1 MRSRRDEGRR
11 EPRSASRAR
20 PRTVTPGRAG
30 ARAAAPARRGST
42 AVLDAPRRVDAVVG
56 PPPAPR
62 PVGPTLPRV
71 RAVTAPR
78 HRLLMVCVAVLSV
91 GLIGVL
97 LLNTVISQGAFRQ
110 RELELAL
117 SRVSDDEEDLA
128 AAVQQAE
135 SPINVEKRARAL
147 GMVPAGSPV
156 FLRLSDGAILGE
168 PVPAPPAPGKV
179 SFKDAPGIQPSKAPK
194 ASASPSA
201 SPAPANPLAG
211 ISPLGGR
218 SPSPTPTPQPTPG
231 PGSGAASAAAAPAG
245 SASGTPAGSASGT
258 PSGSA
263 PVTAPASQPA
273 ATVPSGAHVTSTPS
287 QSGATP

>member
-20 PRTVTPGRAG
+20 PRTVTPGRAS
-30 ARAAAPARRGST
+30 ARGAAPARRGST
-42 AVLDAPRRVDAVVG
+42 AVLEAPRPVDGVVG
-56 PPPAPR
+56 PPAVPR

-110 RELELAL
+110 RQLELAL
-117 SRVSDDEEDLA
+117 STVSDDEEDLA

-135 SPINVEKRARAL
+135 SPLNVEKRARAL

-179 SFKDAPGIQPSKAPK
+179 SFKDAPGIQPTKAPK
-194 ASASPSA
+194 ASVSPSA
-201 SPAPANPLAG
+201 SATPANPLAG

-231 PGSGAASAAAAPAG
+231 PGSGAASAAAAPSG
-245 SASGTPAGSASGT
+245 SAS
-258 PSGSA
+258 
-263 PVTAPASQPA
+263 VTATASPPP
-273 ATVPSGAHVTSTPS
+273 ATVPSTSAAPATSTPS